1 MKCSFVALQL
11 AESIRLLLHYT
22 GTEFKDER
30 YECGDGKAI
39 NICRILVFFACKF
52 MEWRYGE
59 L

>member
-1 MKCSFVALQL
+1 MQCSCVVLQL

-39 NICRILVFFACKF
+39 NICRNLVLFARKF
-52 MEWRYGE
+52 LECRYGE